1 MRDHDALERNPQ
13 VSLKALEALHG
24 QLYGWALSR
33 CGYDQ
38 AIAEVG

>member
-1 MRDHDALERNPQ
+1 MRDHDALEHNPQ

-33 CGYDQ
+33 CGYDE
-38 AIAEVG
+38 A